1 MRFVLV
7 SQQYPP
13 ETAGGGIGT
22 QTHAK
27 AHGLAR
33 LGHDVVV
40 ISHSRDDRRRE
51 HRDGSVRVI
60 RIPGFDERMRLNTTE
75 AWWLSYSLEV
85 AAVITQL
92 HQQSPIDLVDFP
104 EYGAE
109 GFAWLLNRPAECP
122 IATVIQLHGSL
133 VMLTSTI
140 GWPDAD
146 SELYRTGT
154 FMEGACLR
162 LADAVFSSSACSA
175 DWCARAYGI
184 RREAIEVIHTG
195 IDTDLFS
202 PRNVPKEERPTVVF
216 AGRITR
222 SKGVATLVEAV
233 LRLAPGVP
241 GLQLRLIGRADR
253 EFHGWISHRAS
264 SSGIPGVVDM
274 IGYVPR
280 EDLPD
285 QLSRAHVFAAP
296 SMYEGG
302 PGFVYLEA
310 MACGLPVIACSGSG
324 AAEVVHPGSNG
335 ILVPPADV
343 DALTAALEQLLDDDV
358 RRTMGAQARLDV
370 LESADS
376 RVCLRR
382 IEAFYR
388 SVIAAVD
395 PAKAGVAG

>member
-13 ETAGGGIGT
+13 ETTGGGIGT
-22 QTHAK
+22 QTYAK

-51 HRDGSVRVI
+51 YRDGSVRVI

-75 AWWLSYSLEV
+75 AWWLTYSLEV
-85 AAVITQL
+85 AAAITRL
-92 HQQSPIDLVDFP
+92 HQQSPIDLIDFP

-133 VMLTSTI
+133 VMLTSTL

-154 FMEGACLR
+154 FMEGTCLR

-184 RREAIEVIHTG
+184 RRDAIEVIHTG

-216 AGRITR
+216 AGRISR

-233 LRLAPGVP
+233 LRLAPNVP

-253 EFHGWISHRAS
+253 EFHDWISHRAS
-264 SSGIPGVVDM
+264 SSGIPGLVDM

-324 AAEVVHPGSNG
+324 AAEVVHQGSNG
-335 ILVPPADV
+335 LLVPPADV
-343 DALTAALEQLLDDDV
+343 DALAVALEKLLDDDV
-358 RRTMGAQARLDV
+358 RRTMGARARLDV

-376 RVCLRR
+376 RLCLRR

-388 SVIAAVD
+388 SVIAAVH
-395 PAKAGVAG
+395 PAKAGVTG